1 MTKGIITLAHGSGG
15 KPTQDLIIN
24 HILPRFDSPALK
36 QLLDSALLE
45 CPGKIAF
52 TSDAFT
58 VRPIFFPGGDIGKL
72 AVSGSVNDLAAM
84 AAEPL
89 FLSASFILEEGLEIE
104 ELDLVLESMSKT
116 CEETGIALV
125 TGDTKVVEKGAGD
138 KLYIATSA
146 IGIRRQSPDPQ
157 PSLILPGD
165 AILIT
170 GPIGNHEIAVLQ
182 AREHFFR
189 ELKLESDCAPVWPL
203 IDSLLE
209 AGLRVKAMRDP
220 TRGGLATTLAEL
232 ARASRLCLQIEESR
246 IPVESG
252 VKAACEMLG
261 LDPLYLA
268 CEGRMI
274 IIVSQESVQE
284 ALSVL
289 KKHPL
294 GTQAALIGK
303 VLEKPEGVALL
314 STRIGGRRLLMPL
327 SGEQLPRI
335 C

>member
-1 MTKGIITLAHGSGG
+1 MKKEIITLAHGSGG
-15 KPTQDLIIN
+15 KPTQDLIEN
-24 HILPRFDSPALK
+24 HILPRFGNPALK

-45 CPGKIAF
+45 CPGRIAF

-72 AVSGSVNDLAAM
+72 AVSGSVNDLAAL

-89 FLSASFILEEGLEIE
+89 FLSASFILEEGLEIG
-104 ELDLVLESMSKT
+104 ELDEVLESMSKT
-116 CEETGIALV
+116 CAETGIALV

-138 KLYIATSA
+138 KLYIASSA
-146 IGIRRQSPDPQ
+146 IGIRRQNPDPH
-157 PSLILPGD
+157 PSLISPGD

-170 GPIGNHEIAVLQ
+170 GPVGDHEIAVLQ

-189 ELKLESDCAPVWPL
+189 ELELESDCAPLWPL
-203 IDSLLE
+203 IKSLLA
-209 AGLRVKAMRDP
+209 AGLKVKAMRDP
-220 TRGGLATTLAEL
+220 TRGGLATVLAEL

-246 IPVESG
+246 VPVKSS
-252 VKAACEMLG
+252 VLAACEMLG

-268 CEGRMI
+268 CEGRMV
-274 IIVSQESVQE
+274 IIVSEESAQE
-284 ALSVL
+284 ALTIL
-289 KKHPL
+289 RAHPL
-294 GTQAALIGK
+294 GAQAAIIGE
-303 VLEKPEGVALL
+303 VLEKPEGRALL
-314 STRIGGRRLLMPL
+314 STRIGGRRILAPL